1 MPQEKSKA
9 GITARLNAER
19 RRLEKNL
26 AELNREEMTLPG
38 VVGEWSV
45 KDVLAHLADWEA
57 HMLVWMAAARRGE
70 AVSNP
75 DPGLTW
81 KQFDVMNQRI
91 YMAHRDQTL
100 DEVLT
105 YFRDTHNQFMEM
117 VAAMPE
123 DEMLERGRYT
133 FIGKGAVYD
142 WLNAYAA
149 HDAWGKREIRAWI
162 KGRTA

>member
-1 MPQEKSKA
+1 
-9 GITARLNAER
+9 
-19 RRLEKNL
+19 
-26 AELNREEMTLPG
+26 
-38 VVGEWSV
+38 
-45 KDVLAHLADWEA
+45 
-57 HMLVWMAAARRGE
+57 
-70 AVSNP
+70 
-75 DPGLTW
+75 
-81 KQFDVMNQRI
+81 MNQRI